1 MGPVGSHV
9 NMSKQLVPDEIDEIG
24 NQFILRR
31 ICATNWF
38 SGDILSPVG
47 VGQVFCDQ
55 LVFTQVGA
63 RSWVSVKCVQPVS
76 SHLSMCECL
85 RSTGSQLSLRDQSN
99 LRRLRATIWFSEKF
113 VPPVDPQRRLQ
124 PIGYL

>member
-9 NMSKQLVPDEIDEIG
+9 NMSKQLVPDEIG
-24 NQFILRR
+24 NQFIRRR
-31 ICATNWF
+31 IYATNWF
-38 SGDILSPVG
+38 SGDIVSPVG

-85 RSTGSQLSLRDQSN
+85 RSTGSQLSLRRS
-99 LRRLRATIWFSEKF
+99 LVLGEVCATS
-113 VPPVDPQRRLQ
+113 
-124 PIGYL
+124 